1 MRYAI
6 IGVEGPHDQAFV
18 GKVLKLL
25 GFKDFR
31 EEWDKLDKSKRLDMS
46 KELESKFDKFWHKFI
61 PKYPKQ
67 GSLYKRLNMPSIL
80 FTESLSVAIY
90 EGEGSNLE
98 TNLDDILS
106 ANSEYQTNLAAFGIV
121 ADCDKSTP
129 AQVVVKYSNCFRKY
143 FPNFPNQAGVV
154 DDINIPRTGIY
165 VLPDNVS
172 QGVLD
177 TLLCSCGEIAY
188 PAYMKRA
195 NSYLDSYL
203 DEFSDLDEFSQKE
216 RKSLKWKNFNRE
228 KALVATVVSVLK
240 PGKTNTA
247 SIADDNWVSEQTQ
260 QQVPALANF
269 IEFLRQLLELS

>member
-1 MRYAI
+1 MGKTAQIPGGFRSGGARVKYAI
-6 IGVEGPHDQAFV
+6 IGVEGPHDQAFT
-18 GKVLKLL
+18 GKVLKFL
-25 GFKDFR
+25 GLKDFG
-31 EEWDKLDKSKRLDMS
+31 EELKG
-46 KELESKFDKFWHKFI
+46 LESQLDPFWRKFI
-61 PKYPKQ
+61 PVYPKK
-67 GSLYKRLNMPSIL
+67 GNLYKRLDMPSIL
-80 FTESLSVAIY
+80 FNDTISVAIFAC
-90 EGEGSNLE
+90 EGSSNLV
-98 TNLDDILS
+98 TNLDDILF

-129 AQVVVKYSNCFRKY
+129 DRIVEPYAKKFRSY
-143 FPNFPNQAGVV
+143 FPNFPQCPGVV
-154 DDINIPRTGIY
+154 DTNSPRTGIY

-228 KALVATVVSVLK
+228 KALVAT
-240 PGKTNTA
+240 
-247 SIADDNWVSEQTQ
+247 
-260 QQVPALANF
+260 
-269 IEFLRQLLELS
+269 

>member
-1 MRYAI
+1 MKYAI
-6 IGVEGPHDQAFV
+6 IGVEGPHDQAFT

-31 EEWDKLDKSKRLDMS
+31 EELKG
-46 KELESKFDKFWHKFI
+46 LESQLDPFWRKFI
-61 PKYPKQ
+61 PVYPKK
-67 GSLYKRLNMPSIL
+67 GNLYKRLDMPSIL
-80 FTESLSVAIY
+80 FNNTVSVAIY
-90 EGEGSNLE
+90 AGEGSNLV
-98 TNLDDILS
+98 TNLDDILF

-129 AQVVVKYSNCFRKY
+129 DRIVEPYANKFRSY
-143 FPNFPNQAGVV
+143 FPNFPQGPGVV
-154 DDINIPRTGIY
+154 DTNSPRTGIY

-177 TLLCSCGEIAY
+177 TLLCSCGEITY

-203 DEFSDLDEFSQKE
+203 EDFSALDEFSKKE
-216 RKSLKWKNFNRE
+216 RKSLKWKNFDRE

-240 PGKTNTA
+240 PGKTNTT
-247 SIADDNWVSEQTQ
+247 SIADNNWVSEQTQ

-269 IEFLRQLLELS
+269 IEFLRQLLEVS

>member
-1 MRYAI
+1 MKYAI
-6 IGVEGPHDQAFV
+6 IGVEGPHDQAFT

-25 GFKDFR
+25 GFQDFR
-31 EEWDKLDKSKRLDMS
+31 EELKGLKSDLDP
-46 KELESKFDKFWHKFI
+46 FWRKFI
-61 PKYPKQ
+61 PVYPKK
-67 GSLYKRLNMPSIL
+67 GNLYTRLNMPSIL
-80 FTESLSVAIY
+80 FNDTISVAIY
-90 EGEGSNLE
+90 AGEGSNLV
-98 TNLDDILS
+98 TNLDDILF

-129 AQVVVKYSNCFRKY
+129 DRIVEPYAKKFRSY
-143 FPNFPNQAGVV
+143 FPNFPQCPGVV
-154 DDINIPRTGIY
+154 DTNSPRTGIY

-188 PAYMKRA
+188 PAYMEKA
-195 NSYLDSYL
+195 SSYLN
-203 DEFSDLDEFSQKE
+203 EFSESD
-216 RKSLKWKNFNRE
+216 RKSLKWKNFDRE

-247 SIADDNWVSEQTQ
+247 SIADNNWVSEQTK

-269 IEFLRQLLELS
+269 IKFLNELLEVS

>member
-1 MRYAI
+1 MKYAI
-6 IGVEGPHDQAFV
+6 IGVEGPHDQAFT

-25 GFKDFR
+25 GLKDFR
-31 EEWDKLDKSKRLDMS
+31 EELKG
-46 KELESKFDKFWHKFI
+46 LESQLDPFWRKFI
-61 PKYPKQ
+61 PVYPKK
-67 GSLYKRLNMPSIL
+67 GNLYKRLDMPSIL
-80 FTESLSVAIY
+80 FNDTISVAIY
-90 EGEGSNLE
+90 AGEGSNLV
-98 TNLDDILS
+98 TNLDDILF

-129 AQVVVKYSNCFRKY
+129 DRIVEPYAKKFRSY
-143 FPNFPNQAGVV
+143 FPNFPKFPGVV
-154 DDINIPRTGIY
+154 DTNSPRTGIY

-203 DEFSDLDEFSQKE
+203 DEFSDQDEFSKKE
-216 RKSLKWKNFNRE
+216 RKSLNWKNFDRE

-240 PGKTNTA
+240 PGKTNTT
-247 SIADDNWVSEQTQ
+247 SIADNNWVSEQTQ
-260 QQVPALANF
+260 QQVPALVNF
-269 IEFLRQLLELS
+269 IEFLSQLLEVS

>member
-1 MRYAI
+1 MKYAI
-6 IGVEGPHDQAFV
+6 IGVEGPHDQAFT

-31 EEWDKLDKSKRLDMS
+31 EEWNKLDKLTRLDMS

-61 PKYPKQ
+61 PRYPKQ
-67 GSLYKRLNMPSIL
+67 GDLYNRLDMPSIL
-80 FTESLSVAIY
+80 FNDSISVAIFA
-90 EGEGSNLE
+90 GEGSNLV
-98 TNLDDILS
+98 TNLDDILF
-106 ANSEYQTNLAAFGIV
+106 ANYEYQTNLAAFGIV

-129 AQVVVKYSNCFRKY
+129 DSIVEPYAKKFRSY
-143 FPNFPNQAGVV
+143 FPNFPQCPGVV
-154 DDINIPRTGIY
+154 DTNSPRTGIY

-195 NSYLDSYL
+195 NSYLNSYL
-203 DEFSDLDEFSQKE
+203 DEFSDLDEFSTKE
-216 RKSLKWKNFNRE
+216 RKSLKWKTFDRE

-240 PGKTNTA
+240 PGKTNTT
-247 SIADDNWVSEQTQ
+247 SIADNNWVSEQTQ

-269 IEFLRQLLELS
+269 IEFLSQLLEVS

>member
-1 MRYAI
+1 VRYAI

-31 EEWDKLDKSKRLDMS
+31 EEWDKLEKLTRLDMS

-90 EGEGSNLE
+90 EGEGSNMV

-106 ANSEYQTNLAAFGIV
+106 ANSEYQTDLAAFGIV

-129 AQVVVKYSNCFRKY
+129 DRIAEPYAKKFRSY
-143 FPNFPNQAGVV
+143 FPNFPARPGVV
-154 DDINIPRTGIY
+154 DTNSPRTGVY
-165 VLPDNVS
+165 VLPDNALP
-172 QGVLD
+172 GVLD
-177 TLLCSCGEIAY
+177 TLLCECGQIAY
-188 PAYMKRA
+188 PVYMAKA
-195 NSYLDSYL
+195 SSYLN
-203 DEFSDLDEFSQKE
+203 EFSESE
-216 RKSLKWKNFNRE
+216 RKSLKWKNFARE

-240 PGKTNTA
+240 PGKTNTT
-247 SIADDNWVSEQTQ
+247 SIADNNWVSEQTQ

-269 IEFLRQLLELS
+269 IEFLSQLLEVS

>member
-25 GFKDFR
+25 GFKDFK
-31 EEWDKLDKSKRLDMS
+31 EEWDKNKLTRLDMS
-46 KELESKFDKFWHKFI
+46 KELESKFDKFWDKFI

-90 EGEGSNLE
+90 EGEGSNLV

-106 ANSEYQTNLAAFGIV
+106 ANSEYQTNLAAFAIV

-154 DDINIPRTGIY
+154 DINIPRTGIY
-165 VLPDNVS
+165 VLPDNAS

-177 TLLCSCGEIAY
+177 TLLCSCGQIAY

-203 DEFSDLDEFSQKE
+203 DEFSDQNEFSQKE
-216 RKSLKWKNFNRE
+216 RKSLNWKNFDRE

-240 PGKTNTA
+240 PGKTNTT
-247 SIADDNWVSEQTQ
+247 SIADNNWVSKETQ